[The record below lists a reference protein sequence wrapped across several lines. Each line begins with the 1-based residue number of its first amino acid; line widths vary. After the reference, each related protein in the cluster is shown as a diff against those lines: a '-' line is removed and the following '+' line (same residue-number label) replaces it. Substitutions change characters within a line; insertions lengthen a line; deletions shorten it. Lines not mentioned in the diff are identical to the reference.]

1 VGTGD
6 IIRLGNAQHLAQQ
19 HLACSAD
26 QPLTFGNDSVEKVR
40 VSTRSNFLSILDT
53 VLKMWTRGDCVE
65 KVASL
70 NLLKIDQN
78 TTGIFDR
85 RYLAPQID

>member
-1 VGTGD
+1 
-6 IIRLGNAQHLAQQ
+6 LGNAQHLAQQ

-40 VSTRSNFLSILDT
+40 VSTIKFFKHLGYGF
-53 VLKMWTRGDCVE
+53 KMWTRGDCVE

>member
-1 VGTGD
+1 
-6 IIRLGNAQHLAQQ
+6 
-19 HLACSAD
+19 
-26 QPLTFGNDSVEKVR
+26 
-40 VSTRSNFLSILDT
+40 
-53 VLKMWTRGDCVE
+53 MWTRGDCVE

>member
-53 VLKMWTRGDCVE
+53 VLKCGRGGIVL
-65 KVASL
+65 KKSL
-70 NLLKIDQN
+70 VS
-78 TTGIFDR
+78 T
-85 RYLAPQID
+85 Y